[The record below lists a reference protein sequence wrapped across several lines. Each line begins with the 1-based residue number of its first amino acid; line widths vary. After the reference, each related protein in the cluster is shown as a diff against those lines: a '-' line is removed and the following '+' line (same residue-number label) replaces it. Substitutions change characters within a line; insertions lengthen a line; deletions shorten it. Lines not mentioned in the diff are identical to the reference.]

1 MSAKVRRRRRVALLV
16 GGLILLGVA
25 ALVLLPL
32 GERAVREVTLPLQHE
47 DIIRQQ
53 AKAKH
58 LDPALIAAVIFAES
72 KFRPR
77 TSSAGA
83 EGLMQITP
91 ETASFIAHR
100 SGGTGF
106 RTSDLSDAQINIQ
119 YGTYYLRYLL
129 ERYGGNVALAL
140 AAYNAGEG
148 NVDRWLVKAS
158 KQAKQFTVDDI
169 PFPETRAYVER
180 VQSARQ
186 DYRDNY
192 ADELG
197 L

>member
-100 SGGTGF
+100 SGGTLF

>member
-1 MSAKVRRRRRVALLV
+1 VVGGAAVVLLV
-16 GGLILLGVA
+16 
-25 ALVLLPL
+25 PL
-32 GERAVREVTLPLQHE
+32 GEKAVKEVTLPLQHE

-53 AKAKH
+53 ARAKH
-58 LDPALIAAVIFAES
+58 LDPALVAGVIYAET

-83 EGLMQITP
+83 QGLMQITP
-91 ETASFIAHR
+91 ATARFIAHR

-106 RTSDLSDAQINIQ
+106 QTSDLSDSQINIQ

-129 ERYGGNVALAL
+129 DRYGGNTTLAL

-148 NVDRWLVKAS
+148 NVDRWLARAS
-158 KQAKQFTVDDI
+158 KQARQFRVDDI
-169 PFPETRAYVER
+169 PFPETRAYVDR
-180 VQSARQ
+180 VQSARG
-186 DYRDNY
+186 DYRDSY
-192 ADELG
+192 AGELG

>member
-1 MSAKVRRRRRVALLV
+1 MSAKVRRRRRLALLV
-16 GGLILLGVA
+16 GCLILLGIA

-53 AKAKH
+53 ARAKH
-58 LDPALIAAVIFAES
+58 LDPALIAAVIFAET

-91 ETASFIAHR
+91 ATARFIAHR

-119 YGTYYLRYLL
+119 YGSYYLRYLL
-129 ERYGGNVALAL
+129 HRYGGNASLAL

-158 KQAKQFTVDDI
+158 KQEDEFTVDDI

-180 VQSARQ
+180 VQSAQR
-186 DYRDNY
+186 DYRDTY
-192 ADELG
+192 AHELG
-197 L
+197 P